1 MILCGHA
8 WINPQVA
15 RPERTIS
22 RLIPGGS
29 DVDST
34 RALIMGVLN
43 VTPDSFSDG
52 GRYFCR
58 DDAIRHAE
66 RMVADGA
73 DIIDVGG
80 ESSRPGASGVSLQE
94 ELDRVIP
101 VFEYLQD
108 HVGVLLSIDT
118 VRPEVMREAVSA
130 GAGFINDV
138 NALRT
143 EGAVDVAVES
153 GVPVCLMHMQG
164 TWGTMQ
170 ARPEY
175 ENEVE
180 DVIAFLQER
189 GDTCIDAGIRA
200 DNIVVDPGFGFGKG
214 LSHNL
219 DLLAGLN
226 RLCELGYVVLAGLS
240 RKSMIGAI
248 LPESADRVYASVAM
262 AVMAYLGGA
271 RILRVHDVAPTV
283 EALRVTQAV
292 KERNQEHS
300 RSNVVQVVVK

>member
-1 MILCGHA
+1 
-8 WINPQVA
+8 
-15 RPERTIS
+15 
-22 RLIPGGS
+22 
-29 DVDST
+29 
-34 RALIMGVLN
+34 MGVLN

-164 TWGTMQ
+164 TPGTMQ

-175 ENEVE
+175 ENVVE
-180 DVIAFLQER
+180 DVIAFLKER
-189 GDTCIDAGIRA
+189 VDTCIDAGIRA

-240 RKSMIGAI
+240 RKSMIGEI

>member
-1 MILCGHA
+1 
-8 WINPQVA
+8 
-15 RPERTIS
+15 
-22 RLIPGGS
+22 
-29 DVDST
+29 
-34 RALIMGVLN
+34 MGVLN

-58 DDAIRHAE
+58 EDAIRHAE

-80 ESSRPGASGVSLQE
+80 ESSRPGAPGVSLQE

-164 TWGTMQ
+164 TPRTMQ

-175 ENEVE
+175 ENVVE
-180 DVIAFLQER
+180 DVVAFLKER
-189 GDTCIDAGIRA
+189 VDTCIDAGIRA

-240 RKSMIGAI
+240 RKSMIGEI